1 MRRILICFC
10 FFLCFQFTIYSQVKD
25 AGLWL
30 SGTAEKNV
38 NGLFSAYINPQ
49 FRFNENYSE
58 LGSYFLDGG
67 LSYEIKD
74 LNMKVTGSYRFAQKK
89 NLDDS
94 YNIRHRF
101 YADLAYKM
109 KMKKL
114 VFSYRL
120 RYQYQFK
127 DINRSSDWAISSD
140 YLRNKFSLK
149 FKPEEKLR
157 PFVFLDSWFR
167 IKGSP
172 KEFDNIRLGAGFDYE
187 LDKRQSISPSF
198 FMDKE
203 FNVNNPYTSFILGI
217 DYSFTF

>member
-1 MRRILICFC
+1 
-10 FFLCFQFTIYSQVKD
+10 
-25 AGLWL
+25 
-30 SGTAEKNV
+30 
-38 NGLFSAYINPQ
+38 
-49 FRFNENYSE
+49 
-58 LGSYFLDGG
+58 
-67 LSYEIKD
+67 
-74 LNMKVTGSYRFAQKK
+74 
-89 NLDDS
+89 
-94 YNIRHRF
+94 
-101 YADLAYKM
+101 
-109 KMKKL
+109 MKKL

-172 KEFDNIRLGAGFDYE
+172 KEFDNVRLGAGFDYE